1 MCGLQERKIEDLIAA
16 SNGGDLILTEDWS
29 GPNSGVWI
37 ANNTPWTRKFL
48 KLAFD
53 QKQLEMPYA
62 DNGAK
67 HPFEYEQRA
76 FHYLMDTDVWKSRG
90 LPRYK
95 PDEVTEIRK
104 HVKVL
109 PQCTM
114 NSFSMHPLEY
124 RGDREVSHYVKGD
137 FLIHFAGKKGKL
149 KIDLINHYL
158 EVSENYMMTPSK
170 GPE

>member
-1 MCGLQERKIEDLIAA
+1 
-16 SNGGDLILTEDWS
+16 
-29 GPNSGVWI
+29 
-37 ANNTPWTRKFL
+37 
-48 KLAFD
+48 
-53 QKQLEMPYA
+53 MPYA